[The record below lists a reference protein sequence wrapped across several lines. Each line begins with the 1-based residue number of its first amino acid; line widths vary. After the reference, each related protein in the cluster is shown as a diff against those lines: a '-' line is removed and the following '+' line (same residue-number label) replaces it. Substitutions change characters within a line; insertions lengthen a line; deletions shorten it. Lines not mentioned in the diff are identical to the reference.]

1 MIAAGTSEPGA
12 NCNNVRREARDAKTS
27 GAPAKMRGRYIGA
40 YSGRGNATWGDRPH
54 SQARGPETRGRSR
67 APDRRGRLA
76 RRVLVLSTIGWW
88 GLANGAAAQ
97 VIELRVSH
105 FMPPNH
111 TFQKELLRW
120 ADELDKASS
129 GRLKLRIYPASQLGP
144 VQRQFDLVK
153 SGVAD
158 IAVGLHGA
166 TPGRYPL
173 TEVVSLPFVSPKNAT
188 NSAVTSRRLTELGP
202 AYLADEH
209 QGLRVLWMAVTNPL
223 MFHLA
228 KVPIKTIQDF
238 RGLRIRYAGQQ
249 VAKIIGALAGV
260 PLAVPPGEATDALAK
275 GIVDGATF
283 PYEAAQSFDLGS
295 VIRYTLEPGVST
307 TTFAVVMNPNK
318 FQELPDDLKAL
329 IIGTTGPRAAAHF
342 GEEWDEAEKRGKE
355 YMIAKG
361 VKVLVLPDEELQ
373 SMRSLLAPIVT
384 QAIDDLDARGK
395 PARQFFEAYTE

>member
-1 MIAAGTSEPGA
+1 MIAAGTPETGA

-67 APDRRGRLA
+67 APDRRGHLA

-307 TTFAVVMNPNK
+307 ATFAVVMNPKK

-329 IIGTTGPRAAAHF
+329 IISTTGPEAAAHF
-342 GEEWDEAEKRGKE
+342 GKEWDEAEKRGKE